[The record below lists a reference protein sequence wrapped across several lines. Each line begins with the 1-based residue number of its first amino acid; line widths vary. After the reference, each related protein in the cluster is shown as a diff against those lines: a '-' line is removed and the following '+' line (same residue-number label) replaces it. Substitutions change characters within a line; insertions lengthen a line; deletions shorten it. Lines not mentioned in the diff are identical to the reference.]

1 MASLALMSQATEND
15 DMTHDEVT
23 NRCVKIESDA
33 LRAIRTLSSLGSNI
47 KAAGYNSF
55 EDGVRALLLKCSNDK
70 NAVIAEYDRQNN
82 L

>member
-1 MASLALMSQATEND
+1 
-15 DMTHDEVT
+15 MTLDEVT
-23 NRCVKIESDA
+23 NQCIKIESDA
-33 LRAIRTLSSLGSNI
+33 FRAIRTLSSLGSNI
-47 KAAGYNSF
+47 KIAGYANF